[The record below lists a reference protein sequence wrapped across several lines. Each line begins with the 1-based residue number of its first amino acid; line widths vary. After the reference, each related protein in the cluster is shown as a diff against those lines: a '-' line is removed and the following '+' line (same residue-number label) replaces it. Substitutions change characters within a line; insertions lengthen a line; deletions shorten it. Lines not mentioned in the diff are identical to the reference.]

1 MPNAGKGLLAPCI
14 DGLKRNVLPG
24 LALQA
29 CALLVVLGYVF
40 VPEFHSALDRVGEL
54 KVHYGYLYSAAATAF
69 FGGLVP
75 FLYLRLSG
83 KIDPGKARLELLFYI
98 GFWLWKGMEVDALY
112 RLQSSLFGDHATFR
126 TIVTKAFVDQFI
138 YSPLWATPTQVIFF
152 LYKDAGFSLSNMRTR
167 LQEEPFSKRLIV
179 VLISTW
185 VVWIPTV
192 AIVYSLPSTL
202 QIPLFNLVLCFWC
215 LLLSTI
221 SKNT

>member
-1 MPNAGKGLLAPCI
+1 M
-14 DGLKRNVLPG
+14 LPG

-40 VPEFHSALDRVGEL
+40 VPEFHSALDSVGEL
-54 KVHYGYLYSAAATAF
+54 KVRYGYLYSAIATAF

-83 KIDPGKARLELLFYI
+83 KIAARVAHLELIFYI

-112 RLQSSLFGDHATFR
+112 RLQSTLFGDETTFR
-126 TIVTKAFVDQFI
+126 TIATKAFVDQFV
-138 YSPLWATPTQVIFF
+138 YSPIWATPTQVIFF
-152 LYKDAGFSLSNMRTR
+152 LYKDSGFSLTNMRAR
-167 LQEEPFSKRLIV
+167 LREESFPKRLIV

-192 AIVYSLPSTL
+192 AIVYSLPSAL